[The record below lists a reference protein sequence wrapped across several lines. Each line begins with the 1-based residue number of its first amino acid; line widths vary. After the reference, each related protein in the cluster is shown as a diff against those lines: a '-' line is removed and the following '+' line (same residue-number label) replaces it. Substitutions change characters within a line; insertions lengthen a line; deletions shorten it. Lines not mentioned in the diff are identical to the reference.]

1 MAERISYAEKFNKI
15 LVQIDELA
23 QASGCP
29 APKIFDEHCA
39 MTTATFPNAIVP
51 LIINT
56 TAFLLIAV
64 TKGSRKT
71 VMPAVTGCTLPAVT
85 AHVRET
91 PPSLIPK
98 GAETQ
103 PPTTAATPV
112 IIPISPAAIRLRMK
126 PDAHAG
132 LIPVLTAAAAPA
144 HVVLLVRLPLLPA
157 QAARLQGLLHR
168 GAAVFPV
175 EVHLVQDRLLL
186 AEVIKLKNLPAKIVL
201 ERLTIP
207 ARTNQ
212 PAPTLAP
219 HYETAAVRYLLMAM
233 ENATV

>member
-71 VMPAVTGCTLPAVT
+71 VMPAVTGCTLPAATVY
-85 AHVRET
+85 VRKT
-91 PPSLIPK
+91 PPSLIPES
-98 GAETQ
+98 AEAQ
-103 PPTTAATPV
+103 PPTAAATRQTATTPSPATNVTASVRKVSAVLALRTARPIITTTKTTDVKTGPFATAADVFDFSDKHENP
-112 IIPISPAAIRLRMK
+112 
-126 PDAHAG
+126 
-132 LIPVLTAAAAPA
+132 LIQIFLQ
-144 HVVLLVRLPLLPA
+144 VRP
-157 QAARLQGLLHR
+157 
-168 GAAVFPV
+168 GAVKAS
-175 EVHLVQDRLLL
+175 
-186 AEVIKLKNLPAKIVL
+186 
-201 ERLTIP
+201 
-207 ARTNQ
+207 
-212 PAPTLAP
+212 
-219 HYETAAVRYLLMAM
+219 
-233 ENATV
+233 